1 MRVFVDPGH
10 TGILPGLDPGA
21 VGPSGIKEADIV
33 LKVSNFLREF
43 LFLNGIESMLS
54 RETDDGSVDELWT
67 RVKMAENYG
76 ADILVSIHCNAFS
89 DPEANGYEVWTWP
102 GQDESDFLADCVFEA
117 VEAFFPDLD
126 GRVDTSDGDVDKEA
140 KFGVLRGDMPSVLV
154 ELAFITN
161 PAEESLLA
169 SAEGQKK
176 FAEAIGNGIMS
187 WKD

>member
-1 MRVFVDPGH
+1 MRVFIDPGH

-21 VGPSGIKEADIV
+21 VGHGGTAEADVV
-33 LKVSNFLREF
+33 LKVANYLREF

-102 GQDESDFLADCVFEA
+102 GCDTELANFVLDSIKYS
-117 VEAFFPDLD
+117 FPNLTNR
-126 GRVDTSDGDVDKEA
+126 GRKEA
-140 KFGVLRGDMPSVLV
+140 KFGVLRGEMPSVLV

-161 PAEESLLA
+161 PSEESLLNSEA
-169 SAEGQKK
+169 GQKK
-176 FAEAIGNGIMS
+176 FAEAIASGIKS
-187 WKD
+187 WIG